1 MPGPGRPREFDRD
14 AALRTAMRLFWE
26 RGYEAVSIADLTA
39 AMGIGT
45 RSLYTAF
52 GSKERLF
59 REAIDLYNG
68 TGTADGFYAAPTACQ
83 AVERMLRA
91 RAAAYAEPDTPPGCM
106 VVLAAT
112 NISAAN
118 DPVRTLVT
126 DIRARDRADL
136 VARLSEAHAR
146 GEFTTAPEAVADFYL
161 SVLYGMSVRARDNA
175 STTQLVAV
183 VDAAM
188 AAWDAVT
195 RR

>member
-1 MPGPGRPREFDRD
+1 MPGPGRPRGFDRA

-59 REAIDLYNG
+59 REAVDLYDG
-68 TGTADGFYAAPTACQ
+68 PDSQFDPRAQPTGCQ
-83 AVERMLRA
+83 AVERLLRA
-91 RAAAYAEPDTPPGCM
+91 RAAAYADPDTPPGCM

-112 NISAAN
+112 NTSADN
-118 DPVRTLVT
+118 DPARALLA
-126 DIRARDRADL
+126 DLRARDRATL
-136 VARLSEAHAR
+136 VARLTEARAA
-146 GEFTTAPEAVADFYL
+146 GEITTAPEAVADFYL
-161 SVLYGMSVRARDNA
+161 SVLYGMSVRSRDAA
-175 STTQLVAV
+175 SAAELTAV

-188 AAWDAVT
+188 AAWESVT